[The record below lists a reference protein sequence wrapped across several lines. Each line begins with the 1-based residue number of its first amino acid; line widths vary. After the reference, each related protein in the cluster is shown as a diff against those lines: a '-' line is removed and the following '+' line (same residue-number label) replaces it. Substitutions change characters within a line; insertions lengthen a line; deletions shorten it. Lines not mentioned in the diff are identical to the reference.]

1 MEEKVEI
8 LKAKMDNPGTLIN
21 ESSDIHGPC
30 RHRSKF
36 HRYLFTDELC
46 ESEKNS
52 SKYKKAKSRRNV
64 IRRNK
69 KRLSL
74 VNITN
79 TVRLWNMVWQ
89 VIDV

>member
-8 LKAKMDNPGTLIN
+8 LKAKKNNPRTLIN
-21 ESSDIHGPC
+21 ENSDIYGPC

-36 HRYLFTDELC
+36 HRYRCTDELC

-69 KRLSL
+69 KRVSL
-74 VNITN
+74 GNITN
-79 TVRLWNMVWQ
+79 TVGLWVRR